1 MLPVN
6 QAHSPACACKRHT
19 ESLHVLAQQRKH
31 PKQERNRSV
40 ACLRTGFAAQS
51 LLAALG
57 VVQFLSNMVFARFL
71 NNEHITKRVM
81 FATALVV
88 TGCIL
93 LVSFGNHESPIIT
106 AQELLE
112 LYSK

>member
-1 MLPVN
+1 MAMRLERP
-6 QAHSPACACKRHT
+6 QRSPKTVR
-19 ESLHVLAQQRKH
+19 SLIQGSSL
-31 PKQERNRSV
+31 
-40 ACLRTGFAAQS
+40 CLHAGFAAQS

-71 NNEHITKRVM
+71 NHEHITKRVM

-88 TGCIL
+88 SGCIL
-93 LVSFGNHESPIIT
+93 LVLFGNHDSPIIT
-106 AQELLE
+106 AHELLK